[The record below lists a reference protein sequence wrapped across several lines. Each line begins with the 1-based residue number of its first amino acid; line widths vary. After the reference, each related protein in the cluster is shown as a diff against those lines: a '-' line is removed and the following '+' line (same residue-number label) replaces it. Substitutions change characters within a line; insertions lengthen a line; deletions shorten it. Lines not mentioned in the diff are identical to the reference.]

1 MVNEA
6 KFWQDMP
13 EIQQQLNQIDPIIQD
28 NLASVKGELG
38 DALRYAFSASGKKLR
53 PAFVLEFGQLQKP
66 AKNDKL
72 LKIATS
78 VEVLHNAT
86 LIHDDIIDESPNR
99 HGRESIQA
107 KYGKQIAVYAGD
119 FLFALSLR
127 MLSNNTSKIT
137 NLRVNGSA
145 MQDILAGET
154 EQFGNEYNLQISKKE
169 YLEQIKGKTA
179 ILFGYSCFIGALEGG
194 FKRSAANQ
202 AKKIGEAIGMVFQLK
217 DDILDYTAE
226 SSVLN
231 KPVLADV
238 VNGVYTG
245 PLIFALEKDPDNKLH
260 ELVKKGKK
268 LTTADLKEIDRLV
281 KDKGGIS
288 DAEAMTVNY
297 TDTALELLEKHFKH
311 CPRYEIIKQMINK
324 LLQRQY

>member
-1 MVNEA
+1 MVNEV

-13 EIQQQLNQIDPIIQD
+13 EIQQQLNKIDPIIQD
-28 NLASVKGELG
+28 NLTSVKGKLG
-38 DALRYAFSASGKKLR
+38 EALRYAFSASGKKLR

-86 LIHDDIIDESPNR
+86 LIHDDIIDESSSR

-127 MLSNNTSKIT
+127 LLSNNTSKIT
-137 NLRVNGSA
+137 NLRINGNA
-145 MQDILAGET
+145 MQNILAGET
-154 EQFGNEYNLQISKKE
+154 EQFSNEYNIQITKKE
-169 YLEQIKGKTA
+169 YLDQIRGKTA

-194 FKRSAANQ
+194 LKRKMANQ
-202 AKKIGEAIGMVFQLK
+202 AKKIGEAIGMAFQLK
-217 DDILDYTAE
+217 DDILDYTSE

-245 PLIFALEKDPDNKLH
+245 PLIFALEKDQDHQLRD
-260 ELVKKGKK
+260 LVKKGKD
-268 LTTADLKEIDRLV
+268 LTTDDLKEIDRWV
-281 KDKGGIS
+281 QNKGGIQ
-288 DAEAMTVNY
+288 DAEALATNY
-297 TDTALELLEKHFKH
+297 TNIALSLLEENFKQY
-311 CPRYEIIKQMINK
+311 PGSKTIKQMINK

>member
-13 EIQQQLNQIDPIIQD
+13 EVQQQLNKIDPIIQD
-28 NLASVKGELG
+28 NLSSVKGKLG

-66 AKNDKL
+66 AKNDRL
-72 LKIATS
+72 LKIAAS

-127 MLSNNTSKIT
+127 LLSNNTSKIT
-137 NLRVNGSA
+137 NLRLNGTA
-145 MQDILAGET
+145 MQNILAGET
-154 EQFGNEYNLQISKKE
+154 EQFGNEYNLQITKKE

-194 FKRSAANQ
+194 LKKSVANQ
-202 AKKIGEAIGMVFQLK
+202 AKKIGEAVGMAFQLK
-217 DDILDYTAE
+217 DDILDYTSE

-245 PLIFALEKDPDNKLH
+245 PLIFALEKDQDHQLH
-260 ELVKKGKK
+260 DLVKKGKK
-268 LTTADLKEIDRLV
+268 LTTADLRKIDRLV
-281 KDKGGIS
+281 KNNGGIR
-288 DAEAMTVNY
+288 DAEALATDY
-297 TDTALELLEKHFKH
+297 TNNALNLLEEHFQQYPNSK
-311 CPRYEIIKQMINK
+311 IIKQMINK
-324 LLQRQY
+324 LLKRQY

>member
-13 EIQQQLNQIDPIIQD
+13 EVQQQLNQIDPIIQD
-28 NLASVKGELG
+28 NLASVKGKLG
-38 DALRYAFSASGKKLR
+38 EALRYAFSASGKKLR

-66 AKNDKL
+66 AKNDRL

-86 LIHDDIIDESPNR
+86 LIHDDIIDESPDR

-137 NLRVNGSA
+137 NLRINGESV
-145 MQDILAGET
+145 
-154 EQFGNEYNLQISKKE
+154 
-169 YLEQIKGKTA
+169 
-179 ILFGYSCFIGALEGG
+179 
-194 FKRSAANQ
+194 
-202 AKKIGEAIGMVFQLK
+202 GMAFQLK

-245 PLIFALEKDPDNKLH
+245 PLIFALEKDPDSKLH
-260 ELVKKGKK
+260 DLVKKGKD
-268 LTTADLKEIDRLV
+268 LTTADLKEIDHWV
-281 KDKGGIS
+281 KDKGGIQA
-288 DAEAMTVNY
+288 AEKLATDY
-297 TDTALELLEKHFKH
+297 TNNALELLEKNFKQY
-311 CPRYEIIKQMINK
+311 PRYEVIKQIIDK
-324 LLQRQY
+324 LLARQY

>member
-13 EIQQQLNQIDPIIQD
+13 EVQQQLNQIDPIIQD
-28 NLASVKGELG
+28 NLASIKGKLG
-38 DALRYAFSASGKKLR
+38 EALRYAFSASGKRLR

-66 AKNDKL
+66 AKNDRL

-86 LIHDDIIDESPNR
+86 LIHDDIIDESPDR

-137 NLRVNGSA
+137 NLRINGSA
-145 MQDILAGET
+145 MQNILAGET
-154 EQFGNEYNLQISKKE
+154 EQFGNEYNMQITKKE
-169 YLEQIKGKTA
+169 YLDQIRGKTA

-194 FKRSAANQ
+194 FRRKVANQ
-202 AKKIGEAIGMVFQLK
+202 AKKIGESVGMAFQLK

-245 PLIFALEKDPDNKLH
+245 PLIFALEKDPDSKLH
-260 ELVKKGKK
+260 DLVKKGKD
-268 LTTADLKEIDRLV
+268 LTTADLKEIDHWV
-281 KDKGGIS
+281 KDKGGIQA
-288 DAEAMTVNY
+288 AEKLATDY
-297 TDTALELLEKHFKH
+297 TNNALELLEKNFKQY
-311 CPRYEIIKQMINK
+311 PRYEVIKQIIDK
-324 LLQRQY
+324 LLARQY